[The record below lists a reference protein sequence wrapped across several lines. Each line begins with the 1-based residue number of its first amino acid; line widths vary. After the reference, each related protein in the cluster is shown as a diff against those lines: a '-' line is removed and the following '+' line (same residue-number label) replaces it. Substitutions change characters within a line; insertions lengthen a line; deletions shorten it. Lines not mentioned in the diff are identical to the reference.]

1 MNDKVRNLYIFD
13 MDNKNI
19 MKKDDDL
26 KRLFSETKLE
36 ASANLKYRI
45 MHQIETEQALS
56 RKQAKSRPVIGSMLS
71 IFGVMYAL
79 IAILA
84 VGIYVTMG
92 SEALMSKLFF
102 IPLIFISSICGL
114 YWLITVFDEKR
125 KVNGR

>member
-1 MNDKVRNLYIFD
+1 